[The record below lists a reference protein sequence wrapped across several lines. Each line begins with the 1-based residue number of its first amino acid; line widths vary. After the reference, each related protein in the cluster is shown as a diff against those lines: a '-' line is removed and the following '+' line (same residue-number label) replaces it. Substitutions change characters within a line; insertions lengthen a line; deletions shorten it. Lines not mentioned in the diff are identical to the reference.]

1 MSELTLA
8 TIYQK
13 CVVPECGF
21 LVGLAVQLSIEFES
35 IAPGCFYPL
44 RPDCVLRG
52 SRGFSLHIFWPLICL
67 TRSPEIRTALKSR
80 LRQVGFAFHID
91 AQIAPDL
98 VELLPLF
105 PFSCQ
110 QKTIYNIISTWP
122 ANRAIQTVS
131 PVSWRRGKNYFAV
144 NIFPVVHPDG
154 DWPVKPWKA

>member
-110 QKTIYNIISTWP
+110 QKTGHHIAGAWHADGTIETIT
-122 ANRAIQTVS
+122 
-131 PVSWRRGKNYFAV
+131 PVTRRGRKTDFAIHICPGIRR
-144 NIFPVVHPDG
+144 NG
-154 DWPVKPWKA
+154 DRPFQPR